1 VPEWQRP
8 IPTRNGSRAAGCQ
21 ALVFDVTLIFKS
33 GVHIKVTQRSRMAD
47 IPVIII
53 IPIIVIRSQQVSVG
67 VGMPWYISSRTK
79 DVIADK
85 EPTLL

>member
-1 VPEWQRP
+1 
-8 IPTRNGSRAAGCQ
+8 
-21 ALVFDVTLIFKS
+21 
-33 GVHIKVTQRSRMAD
+33 MAD